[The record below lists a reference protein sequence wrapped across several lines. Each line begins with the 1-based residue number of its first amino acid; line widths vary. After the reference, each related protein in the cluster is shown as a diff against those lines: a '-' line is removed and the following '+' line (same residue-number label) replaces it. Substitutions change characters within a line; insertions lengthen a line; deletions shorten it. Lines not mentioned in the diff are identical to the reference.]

1 MKVTANGT
9 EFDTRLEGP
18 DGAPVVTLSH
28 SLCCDLSAWDE
39 LGSQIFPSRA
49 REQRCDTGAL

>member
-18 DGAPVVTLSH
+18 EGAPVVTLSH

-39 LGSQIFPSRA
+39 LAEDERGLRVKG
-49 REQRCDTGAL
+49 TLLH